1 MEDRKKSNKVFHL
14 PICNSRIFVNA
25 GIPMYSP
32 HWFHMW
38 QGGKQTE
45 EDGSRYGADK
55 QERKIKDKKT
65 EQFLKNQVRNSGDS
79 V

>member
-1 MEDRKKSNKVFHL
+1 MKPTDINCRKDIRN
-14 PICNSRIFVNA
+14 N

-65 EQFLKNQVRNSGDS
+65 EQFLKNQTFMKSAGVLIFKWK
-79 V
+79 